1 MTIAP
6 LTEQLAMDECFRCG
20 YSLHGI
26 ADEQPCPECGLLAQR
41 SRRATD
47 ELHDTRPRWLASIS
61 RGTNLI
67 LLAIA
72 LAFVWPFVQSTLF
85 EGVVT
90 PIVRYYSSAGRL
102 LPMWVQRIYL
112 YVPLIGFEVAALAL
126 LVGALLL
133 TRREQY
139 PPADE
144 ADRRWRVTLRIVA
157 AAPLL
162 ALACQHVYQERWLS
176 GRMSGRGWVQWS
188 WLQDAAGWIAMVGCL
203 PLPALLFFRLRG
215 LAKRARSA
223 HLAEH
228 CAIVGIGASAAL
240 LYLIG
245 AYYVLE
251 HADDWGW
258 GTNWAGRSQ
267 GALLITLIIAVA
279 AFLFALWSL
288 YLLVRFAIAFRRAS
302 RQLRHKWKRDD
313 RAAPA

>member
-1 MTIAP
+1 MTVAP
-6 LTEQLAMDECFRCG
+6 APHEIRSDDCYRCG
-20 YSLHGI
+20 YNLHGI
-26 ADEQPCPECGLLAQR
+26 GDEQPCPECGLLAQR

-47 ELHDTRPRWLASIS
+47 QLHDTRPRWLASIS

-67 LLAIA
+67 LLAITLA
-72 LAFVWPFVQSTLF
+72 LLWPFAQSALY
-85 EGVVT
+85 ELVVA
-90 PIVRYYSSAGRL
+90 PILRRYQSPGRMW
-102 LPMWVQRIYL
+102 PMWVERL
-112 YVPLIGFEVAALAL
+112 YIFFPLIGFELAAVAL
-126 LVGALLL
+126 LVGTLLI
-133 TRREQY
+133 TRREHY

-144 ADRRWRVTLRIVA
+144 ADRRSRIALRIVA

-162 ALACQHVYQERWLS
+162 ALALHHVFQERWLRGAMTG
-176 GRMSGRGWVQWS
+176 GRWANWT
-188 WLQDAAGWIAMVGCL
+188 WLETAAGWIAMIGSL

-240 LYLIG
+240 LYLVG

-251 HADDWGW
+251 HAERWGW

-267 GALLITLIIAVA
+267 SSLIIVAIIATA

-288 YLLVRFAIAFRRAS
+288 YLLARFAIAFRRAS
-302 RQLRHKWKRDD
+302 KQLRQKWTRDD
-313 RAAPA
+313 RAVVA